1 MEADLT
7 HWSASWAALIGCGA
21 AAACQLAGWRKL
33 RAGAGKE
40 QRREAALF
48 YGGLLVLLIGLVSP
62 VGYLSGVYLWI
73 RALQGLLIGIVG
85 PGMIVLG
92 APWTAFRLAFT
103 RGAVS
108 DPAGSA
114 GPAGSADAMADPVA
128 LPDRLPEADRVA
140 GRRRWL
146 TAWPVA
152 AVVLANA
159 VWLAWQF
166 PVLTDASRGNV
177 GLALLEHASFV
188 AAGLLFWLQL
198 ISSGPLRQQTPP
210 LRRTALVVGTVAAWT
225 VFGMML
231 VFGSGVLYPG
241 YQNSAHHLMTV
252 LDDQQLSGAV
262 WWMGILPP
270 MIVVAVALMMHWLND
285 EESAE
290 LSAGLD
296 RLLTPRRHGWPSRPV
311 IR

>member
-21 AAACQLAGWRKL
+21 AVAVQLAGWRKL
-33 RAGAGKE
+33 RADAGKE
-40 QRREAALF
+40 QRRQAMLF

-62 VGYLSGVYLWI
+62 VGYLSTVYLWL

-92 APWTAFRLAFT
+92 APWAAFRLAFS
-103 RGAVS
+103 RGAGP
-108 DPAGSA
+108 DQAASA
-114 GPAGSADAMADPVA
+114 GPSRSAASADAPAG
-128 LPDRLPEADRVA
+128 RLDAADRAA
-140 GRRRWL
+140 GRRPWL

-152 AVVLANA
+152 GVVVANA

-166 PVLTDASRGNV
+166 PVPTDAARGSV
-177 GLALLEHASFV
+177 GLALLEHVSFV

-198 ISSGPLRQQTPP
+198 ISSGSLRQQTPP
-210 LRRTALVVGTVAAWT
+210 LRRMALVVGTVAAFT

-241 YQNSAHHLMTV
+241 YLNSAHHLMSV

-270 MIVVAVALMMHWLND
+270 MIVVAVALMMQWLNE